1 LKLKNNL
8 SINQISCLYNLLF
21 KYNFLLKKYKYFC
34 PFALGYCVVC
44 PSIYDFW
51 LPLWVLET
59 FLIKTMTQT
68 HFFHSWNKIL
78 KKEPHININVSH
90 FIIILYYIIIPLKS
104 MILWFISAYN
114 LLIDIALV
122 RFSGKF
128 W

>member
-1 LKLKNNL
+1 MKLKNNL

-21 KYNFLLKKYKYFC
+21 KYIFLLKKYKTNC

-44 PSIYDFW
+44 PSIGDFW
-51 LPLWVLET
+51 LPFWVLET
-59 FLIKTMTQT
+59 FHIKTMTQK
-68 HFFHSWNKIL
+68 HFFHSWNKKL